1 MELPPPSID
10 PTSRFRLLGR
20 EFYFLFPREI
30 ETEKVGIRSVAAEG
44 VLGAERVQA
53 CGGDMRLKPGIPRQ
67 IMSIDFG
74 LGVLLAIHFNR
85 DKFLCAFF

>member
-1 MELPPPSID
+1 MPFTQTLGAGAPARRVELPPPSID

-30 ETEKVGIRSVAAEG
+30 ETEKVGIRSVAMDG

-53 CGGDMRLKPGIPRQ
+53 CGGEMRLKPG
-67 IMSIDFG
+67 
-74 LGVLLAIHFNR
+74 
-85 DKFLCAFF
+85 